1 MQILLLYKLC
11 LQVIWYHNEKPVKES
26 ADIQLLFEGD
36 RCTLV
41 IREAYLEDA
50 GFYKVTAKNDHGVAE
65 SACKLHVERKLR
77 VMFDVKVFS
86 G

>member
-1 MQILLLYKLC
+1 M
-11 LQVIWYHNEKPVKES
+11 HNDKPVKES

-50 GFYKVTAKNDHGVAE
+50 GMYRVVAKNEHGVAE
-65 SACKLHVERKLR
+65 CSSKLHVERT
-77 VMFDVKVFS
+77 S
-86 G
+86 S